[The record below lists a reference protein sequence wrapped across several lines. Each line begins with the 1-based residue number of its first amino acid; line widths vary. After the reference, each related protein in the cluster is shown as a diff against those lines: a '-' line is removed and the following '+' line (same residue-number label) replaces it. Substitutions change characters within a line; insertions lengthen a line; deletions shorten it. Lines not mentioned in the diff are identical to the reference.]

1 MTVKEGDCGLMIT
14 IVESQKHISDLW
26 GIQAAIHDEIYRLMN
41 YVYRVDHDGK
51 VLLHNTVT
59 GKLVVLTQKEAEKL
73 DELPAIYSPVIEDM
87 INNHFLVPNNYDE
100 HREVYRLRTIL
111 RRIGEIQKPNEITY
125 YTILPTTACNARCY
139 YCFEHG
145 SKIVTMTE
153 QTANEVVEFIVRNCG
168 DKRIHIA
175 WFGGEPTLATAR
187 IDQICEGLI
196 KNEIKYS
203 SSITT
208 NGYLID
214 EEMAHRAKRLWRLK
228 YVNMSIHLYLSLN
241 RMSCCWIRG

>member
-1 MTVKEGDCGLMIT
+1 
-14 IVESQKHISDLW
+14 
-26 GIQAAIHDEIYRLMN
+26 
-41 YVYRVDHDGK
+41 
-51 VLLHNTVT
+51 
-59 GKLVVLTQKEAEKL
+59 
-73 DELPAIYSPVIEDM
+73 
-87 INNHFLVPNNYDE
+87 
-100 HREVYRLRTIL
+100 
-111 RRIGEIQKPNEITY
+111 
-125 YTILPTTACNARCY
+125 
-139 YCFEHG
+139 
-145 SKIVTMTE
+145 MTE